1 MPVSGVV
8 KQADGSYAPYAV
20 NVPAKTYYQANFGR
34 NNNVHSANIYDAS
47 YIYLREVTLGY
58 QLPQAWSDKI
68 NSDNI
73 TLSLYGRNLW
83 LIKSNAPNVDPSNL
97 ANGSGNIQGFEGG
110 ALPSVRSFGLN
121 LNIAF

>member
-58 QLPQAWSDKI
+58 QLPRH
-68 NSDNI
+68 
-73 TLSLYGRNLW
+73 GR
-83 LIKSNAPNVDPSNL
+83 IKSTPIILLFHCTAETY
-97 ANGSGNIQGFEGG
+97 G
-110 ALPSVRSFGLN
+110 
-121 LNIAF
+121 